1 MALLIPFRA
10 RHTKN
15 GSSKKSKLLISTTTY
30 SSKSM
35 SCCSV
40 CGNVACSTDHDV
52 LSTIK
57 SMSLCKS
64 SLDESIPDDFRENIT
79 LSNESLPHNSTLIE
93 EDLNIEL
100 KDIIPQDLSAIIGE
114 FLKVMMVPCNLLCSK
129 LKIDIMTETSCEKEY
144 DCIFQR
150 RK

>member
-1 MALLIPFRA
+1 MALLMPFRA
-10 RHTKN
+10 RLTKN
-15 GSSKKSKLLISTTTY
+15 GSSRKSNVLISTTTY

-35 SCCSV
+35 SCCSL
-40 CGNVACSTDHDV
+40 CGNAACSTDHDV

-64 SLDESIPDDFRENIT
+64 SLDESIPDDFRDDIM

-114 FLKVMMVPCNLLCSK
+114 FLTVTMVPCNFILS
-129 LKIDIMTETSCEKEY
+129 
-144 DCIFQR
+144 
-150 RK
+150 